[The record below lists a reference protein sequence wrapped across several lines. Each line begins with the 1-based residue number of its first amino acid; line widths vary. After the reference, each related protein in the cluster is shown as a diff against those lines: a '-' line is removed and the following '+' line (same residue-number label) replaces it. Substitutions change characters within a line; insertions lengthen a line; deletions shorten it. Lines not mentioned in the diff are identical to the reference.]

1 MQITAAVAVAA
12 DEPLDI
18 RTVDLAELRP
28 DEVRVRL
35 VATGICH
42 ADVIAR
48 KQFYPVPLPAV
59 LGHEGAGIVEAVGS
73 QVSRLAVGD
82 QVVLGFNFCG
92 SCLTCG
98 SGHVASCEHI
108 ASYCFGGTRP
118 DGSSPLSI
126 DGRTISGWFFGQSS
140 FATHANVPERIA
152 VKVPSDVPAAL
163 LGPLGCGIMTGT
175 GAVMN
180 VLAPRP
186 GSSFAVFGTG
196 AVGFSGMLAAKIMGC
211 TTIIAVDVA
220 PAKLEAALRL
230 GATHVVNS
238 REVDPVAA
246 IREITDGRGVE
257 FALDAVGVSAVFTQ
271 MADSLARRG
280 HGALVGAA
288 PPGDAA
294 ALDIGVLLNSA
305 APRISLVTEGDAAPQ
320 EFIPRL
326 VRLYRAGLLP
336 LDQLVTTFPFSRIE
350 EAFTAL
356 ESGEVIKPVLTFD
369 ELP

>member
-1 MQITAAVAVAA
+1 MEITAAVAVQAG
-12 DEPLDI
+12 EPFQI
-18 RTVDLAELRP
+18 RTVELAELRP

-48 KQFYPVPLPAV
+48 KQIYPVPLPAV
-59 LGHEGAGIVEAVGS
+59 FGHEGAGIVEAVGS
-73 QVSRLAVGD
+73 HATRLAVGD

-92 SCLTCG
+92 DCLTCG
-98 SGHVASCEHI
+98 SGHVASCENI
-108 ASYCFGGTRP
+108 GAYSFGGKRP

-126 DGRTISGWFFGQSS
+126 DGETISGWFFGQSS

-152 VKVPSDVPAAL
+152 VKVPSDVPASL
-163 LGPLGCGIMTGT
+163 LGPLGCGIMTGS

-196 AVGFSGMLAAKIMGC
+196 AVGFSGLLAAKAMGC

-220 PAKLEAALRL
+220 ASKLEAALRL
-230 GATHVVNS
+230 GATHAVNS
-238 REVDPVAA
+238 AETDPVAA
-246 IREITDGRGVE
+246 ILEITGGRGVE

-271 MADSLARRG
+271 MANSLTRRG
-280 HGALVGAA
+280 HGVLVGAA

-294 ALDIGVLLNSA
+294 RLDIGVLLNTA
-305 APRISLVTEGDAAPQ
+305 APRLSIVTEGDAAPQ

-326 VRLYRAGLLP
+326 VRLYKAGLFP
-336 LDQLVTTFPFSRIE
+336 LDELVTTFPFSDIE
-350 EAFTAL
+350 KACAAL
-356 ESGEVIKPVLTFD
+356 ENGEVIKPVLTFD
-369 ELP
+369 EPT

>member
-1 MQITAAVAVAA
+1 MKITAAVAFEA
-12 DEPLDI
+12 DKPFEI
-18 RTVDLAELRP
+18 RSVELAELLP

-35 VATGICH
+35 IATGICH

-48 KQFYPVPLPAV
+48 KQFYPIPLPAV

-73 QVSRLAVGD
+73 QVSRLQVGD

-92 SCLTCG
+92 TCLTCG

-108 ASYCFGGTRP
+108 ASYSFGGKRP

-126 DGRTISGWFFGQSS
+126 DGEAISGWFFGQSS

-152 VKVPSDVPAAL
+152 VKVPSEVPASL

-220 PAKLEAALRL
+220 QSKLDAALRL

-238 REVDPVAA
+238 AKTDPVAA
-246 IREITDGRGVE
+246 VREITGGRGVE

-271 MADSLARRG
+271 MANSLARRG
-280 HGALVGAA
+280 HGVLVGAA
-288 PPGDAA
+288 PPGDPAQ
-294 ALDIGVLLNSA
+294 LDIGVLLNSS
-305 APRISLVTEGDAAPQ
+305 APRLSVVTEGDAAPQ

-326 VRLYRAGLLP
+326 VRLYQAGLLP
-336 LDQLVTTFPFSRIE
+336 LDELVTTFPFSEIE
-350 EAFTAL
+350 SAFDAL

-369 ELP
+369 